1 MVPLETSAPWAS
13 TPTSTSPQVSWLKR
27 YSIVHQVCSIQAASL
42 AAWTHS
48 SRYWK
53 FALCFR
59 PPFKHLWASS
69 CSNFSGWF
77 AQWLTTVL
85 HVGFCLS
92 NVSVFIVL
100 TCRKIFT
107 DTMPGEGGM
116 VLCDDPDLA
125 ERSRVLWQDRSS
137 NWIDGSQVMNICGP
151 FVHLLQLAGANN
163 FVTCAL
169 IRRSG
174 VLCMRPRAAGL
185 EDIASTW
192 KHQHLSCGSF
202 RSWDGTIAWPICRLG
217 QKA

>member
-1 MVPLETSAPWAS
+1 MSFYPNKHITTGFVAETIFNC
-13 TPTSTSPQVSWLKR
+13 TPGVFNPSCFSCCLDPF
-27 YSIVHQVCSIQAASL
+27 
-42 AAWTHS
+42 
-48 SRYWK
+48 
-53 FALCFR
+53 FALLKVCFVLP

-116 VLCDDPDLA
+116 VLCDDPNLA